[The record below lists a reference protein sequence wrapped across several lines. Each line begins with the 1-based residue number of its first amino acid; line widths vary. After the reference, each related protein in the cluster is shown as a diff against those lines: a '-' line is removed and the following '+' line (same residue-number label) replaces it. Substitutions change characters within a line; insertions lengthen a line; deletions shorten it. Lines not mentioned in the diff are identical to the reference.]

1 MKYPWFYICNFCANT
16 DKKLCIVS
24 NWGDYGKTSGVFF
37 GDFSSSTEGSILHCT
52 EMIPGPNYNPLC
64 FLLQENVV
72 FPGSLNILKTFMWPK
87 TIQSLWGVRQQA
99 IQNLTLFGGKME
111 ALSSLLPLTSSLTE
125 CFCQVEPCSSS
136 KLSIQGKRTM
146 EESTGVKH
154 QISMAK
160 HPVETLPWQWQ
171 VILKSSHHIQ
181 THFYRSNSLSVKGHM

>member
-37 GDFSSSTEGSILHCT
+37 GDFLHQLKEVFCT
-52 EMIPGPNYNPLC
+52 AQKW
-64 FLLQENVV
+64 FLDPIITLSLFFFSQENVV
-72 FPGSLNILKTFMWPK
+72 FLGSLNILKTFMWPK

-111 ALSSLLPLTSSLTE
+111 ALSSLQPLTSSLTE
-125 CFCQVEPCSSS
+125 CFCQVEPCFSS

-171 VILKSSHHIQ
+171 VILKSLH
-181 THFYRSNSLSVKGHM
+181 SNSFLQI